1 MFTSGCVVYKALAC
15 IPYTPACR
23 ADWVLKGIDMM
34 NRRVLVSAC
43 AMMAAAAGLL
53 SAPLVAHA
61 ADLAPDA
68 MIQQLSNEVLNTLKT
83 DQDIRN
89 GDVKKIT
96 SYVDRVVMPNVDF
109 RRMMASAVGPKWR
122 TATATQQQQLQEEFK
137 KLMVNTY
144 AGALHQVSDQT
155 ISVKPVRMMPD
166 DKEVLVRSEVNGRG
180 EPVQLDYRLQKT
192 PGQGM
197 GWKIYNLNVMGIWMV
212 ETYRSQFQE
221 ELNRPGGSPQTLID
235 SIRARNQA
243 NAGK

>member
-1 MFTSGCVVYKALAC
+1 M
-15 IPYTPACR
+15 
-23 ADWVLKGIDMM
+23 
-34 NRRVLVSAC
+34 
-43 AMMAAAAGLL
+43 
-53 SAPLVAHA
+53 
-61 ADLAPDA
+61 
-68 MIQQLSNEVLNTLKT
+68 LNTLKT

-137 KLMVNTY
+137 KLMVSTY